1 MRETEWGLTGQEG
14 ESGRLEGMAGLN
26 SRWRDR
32 GSKIGRRQG
41 TEKGGPTGTDLG
53 WDRGKTGEDGMRQ
66 NRERDGQTA
75 AGKGR
80 QEDKGCGEG
89 TAGVIQTRGVE
100 EAEKKKRK
108 GRGGCWCSDEMRKQA
123 QDRQTES
130 DPGK

>member
-41 TEKGGPTGTDLG
+41 TEKGGPTGKDLG

-100 EAEKKKRK
+100 EAEKKKKRT
-108 GRGGCWCSDEMRKQA
+108 GRGMR
-123 QDRQTES
+123 
-130 DPGK
+130 